1 MSIYCSKCGNVDK
14 FFMKNKWEKVGICG
28 EMVLLLN
35 HTAAVEQ
42 QQVYFLQNYR
52 G

>member
-14 FFMKNKWEKVGICG
+14 YFNKNKWEKVGNCG

-35 HTAAVEQ
+35 HKAAVEQ
-42 QQVYFLQNYR
+42 QLIYFLKIYS

>member
-14 FFMKNKWEKVGICG
+14 FFIKNKWEKVGICG
-28 EMVLLLN
+28 ELVLLLN
-35 HTAAVEQ
+35 HKAAVEQ
-42 QQVYFLQNYR
+42 QHLHFLQIYR